1 MIDLETMSVLIVD
14 DMQSMR
20 RTMRNMFKQLGLGRV
35 IRHAENGEEAWNLI
49 KSTSV
54 DLAVVDWHMPVLNG
68 IELLNRIREDRDLR
82 DMPVIMIT
90 AESEKDIVVEVAE
103 SEIDAYLLKPLTMKA
118 MDAKVRQVVQ
128 NANNPD
134 EVTKCLYK
142 ARELEEAENYTEAV
156 EQVRLALT
164 KRPNASRILRKMA
177 DLHLKIDKENVAE
190 KCLKKAVAVNKDD
203 AVARYQLGDFYRKK
217 NDLDSANRYFMEAV
231 SISPR
236 AVPQAIELGE
246 QLIRK
251 GKTDQAVKLFDKA
264 IQRSTN
270 SDMSRE
276 EIIAIYIQNRE
287 YAKARKLLESYLKE
301 QPERYDL
308 MYKLGV
314 AYMKAGDLKNAQDR
328 FQKVDENTEDNI
340 DAKLHLARIY
350 YHQKRVFLADDMI
363 NQVLRIDPQ
372 NEKALEL
379 RKKNM

>member
-20 RTMRNMFKQLGLGRV
+20 RTVRNMFKQLGLGRE
-35 IRHAENGEEAWNLI
+35 IRHAENGKEAWNLLR
-49 KSTSV
+49 STPV
-54 DLAVVDWHMPVLNG
+54 DLAVVDWNMPVLNG
-68 IELLNRIREDRDLR
+68 VELLNRIRENREMR

-103 SEIDAYLLKPLTMKA
+103 SEVDGYLLKPLTMKTL
-118 MDAKVRQVVQ
+118 DAKVRQVVE

-134 EVTKCLYK
+134 EVTQYLNK
-142 ARELEEAENYTEAV
+142 ARDLEEAGSYKEAV
-156 EQVRLALT
+156 EQVKLALT

-177 DLHLKIDKENVAE
+177 DLHFKIDKENVAE

-203 AVARYQLGDFYRKK
+203 AVARYQLGDLYRKK
-217 NDLDSANRYFMEAV
+217 NDLDNANRYFMEAV

-236 AVPQAIELGE
+236 AVPRAIELGE
-246 QLIRK
+246 QLIQK
-251 GKTDQAVKLFDKA
+251 GKADQAVKLFDKA

-270 SDMSRE
+270 SDKSRE

-287 YAKARKLLESYLKE
+287 YAKARKLLERYLKE

-308 MYKLGV
+308 AYKLGV
-314 AYMKAGDLKNAQDR
+314 AYMKSGDLKNAQTQFR
-328 FQKVDENTEDNI
+328 KVDEHTEDNI
-340 DAKLHLARIY
+340 DAKLQLARIY
-350 YHQKRVFLADDMI
+350 YHQKRVFLADEVI
-363 NQVLRIDPQ
+363 NQILRIDPQ

-379 RKKNM
+379 RKKNI

>member
-20 RTMRNMFKQLGLGRV
+20 RTVRNMFKQLGVGKD
-35 IRHAENGEEAWNLI
+35 IRHAENGEDAWNILQ
-49 KSTSV
+49 STPV
-54 DLAVVDWHMPVLNG
+54 ELAVVDWNMPVLNG
-68 IELLNRIREDRDLR
+68 IDLLNRIRENREMR

-118 MDAKVRQVVQ
+118 LDAKVRQVVE

-134 EVTKCLYK
+134 EVTQYLYK
-142 ARELEEAENYTEAV
+142 ARDLEEAGRYKEAV
-156 EQVRLALT
+156 EQVRSALT

-177 DLHLKIDKENVAE
+177 DLHFKIDKENVAE
-190 KCLKKAVAVNKDD
+190 KCLKKAVAVNKHD
-203 AVARYQLGDFYRKK
+203 AVARYQLGDLYRKK

-246 QLIRK
+246 QLVRK
-251 GKTDQAVKLFDKA
+251 GKTDQAAKLFDKA

-270 SDMSRE
+270 SEMSRE
-276 EIIAIYIQNRE
+276 KIIAIYIQNRE

-314 AYMKAGDLKNAQDR
+314 AYMKSGDLKNAQDLFR
-328 FQKVDENTEDNI
+328 KVDEQTEDNI
-340 DAKLHLARIY
+340 DAKLQLARIY
-350 YHQKRVFLADDMI
+350 YHQKRVFLADDVI
-363 NQVLRIDPQ
+363 NQILRIDPH

>member
-20 RTMRNMFKQLGLGRV
+20 RTVRNMFKQLGLGKT
-35 IRHAENGEEAWNLI
+35 IRHAENGEEAWNLLQ
-49 KSTSV
+49 STPV
-54 DLAVVDWHMPVLNG
+54 DIAVVDWNMPVLNG
-68 IELLNRIREDRDLR
+68 IELLNRIRENRDMR

-90 AESEKDIVVEVAE
+90 AESEKDVVVEVAE

-118 MDAKVRQVVQ
+118 LDAKVRQVVN

-134 EVTKCLYK
+134 EVTLCLYR
-142 ARELEEAENYTEAV
+142 ARDFEEADDYARAI
-156 EQVRLALT
+156 EQVRQALT

-177 DLHLKIDKENVAE
+177 DLHLKINKESIAE

-203 AVARYQLGDFYRKK
+203 AVARYQLGDLYRNR

-246 QLIRK
+246 QLMRK
-251 GKTDQAVKLFDKA
+251 GKIDQASKLFDKA
-264 IQRSTN
+264 IQRSAD

-314 AYMKAGDLKNAQDR
+314 AYMKAGDLKNAQTQFR
-328 FQKVDENTEDNI
+328 KVDENTEENI
-340 DAKLHLARIY
+340 DAKLQLARIY
-350 YHQKRVFLADDMI
+350 YHQKRVFMADDVL
-363 NQVLRIDPQ
+363 NQILQIDPG
-372 NEKALEL
+372 NETALEL
-379 RKKNM
+379 RKKNT